1 MMDIGGLC
9 LMKSL
14 AIIALVGENM
24 KSRSG
29 VSAKL
34 FGGLGNNGVNVRA
47 IAQGSSEK
55 NISVVI
61 SEKDVKKAVN
71 VLHEEFFESEIK
83 QVHLYICGVG
93 SEFGGNC
100 VATYTWN

>member
-1 MMDIGGLC
+1 VKKAEKALNLAFEDDLSLNKIEPV
-9 LMKSL
+9 KVETSL
-14 AIIALVGENM
+14 AIIALVGEKM

-34 FGGLGNNGVNVRA
+34 FGGLGNNGVNVGA

-61 SEKDVKKAVN
+61 SEKDVKK
-71 VLHEEFFESEIK
+71 
-83 QVHLYICGVG
+83 Q
-93 SEFGGNC
+93 
-100 VATYTWN
+100 